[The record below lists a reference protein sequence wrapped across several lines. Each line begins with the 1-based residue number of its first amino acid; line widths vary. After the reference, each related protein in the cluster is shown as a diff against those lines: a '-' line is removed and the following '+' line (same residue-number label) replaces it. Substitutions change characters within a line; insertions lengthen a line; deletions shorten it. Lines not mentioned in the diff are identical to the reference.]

1 MSCGL
6 TTGYT
11 LGCRDA
17 AGGIKEVRIAVLNA
31 TGTVATNGSGTVTGF
46 TGYGTSFY
54 EYDLTKATS
63 QMTETANVS
72 LENGTVFYQQDVQF
86 IINKLQVA
94 VRNELRLLARNRVLA
109 IVRDQNDRYWLLGAA
124 NGCDMSAGTAQTGTA
139 FGDRSGYDITLT
151 GMETEPMY
159 LVSGTLLSGITNTS
173 QISGS

>member
-1 MSCGL
+1 
-6 TTGYT
+6 
-11 LGCRDA
+11 
-17 AGGIKEVRIAVLNA
+17 
-31 TGTVATNGSGTVTGF
+31 
-46 TGYGTSFY
+46 
-54 EYDLTKATS
+54 
-63 QMTETANVS
+63 

-151 GMETEPMY
+151 GMEVEPMY
-159 LVSGTLLSGITNTS
+159 LVSGTLLSGITSTS